1 MVGPQQWSP
10 GQVTIGEIDHVF
22 LTGAS
27 SFIPALRR
35 VFAFGARRLAGG
47 DNFQAVAFGLAL
59 ICLEDDLSP

>member
-1 MVGPQQWSP
+1 
-10 GQVTIGEIDHVF
+10 VTIGEIDHVF